1 MQGHRNQDS
10 QRASRKSSGRKRPTT
25 TERVDSYYMT
35 HAETASTSLEDIALD
50 AVLRP
55 STSASASVNPAAN
68 PANTGAHLLHVLESL
83 FIEDTLGAT
92 PDAKTLGF
100 VRQLYVLG
108 LRSAGDVD
116 GGDDAHDAHDA
127 RSLDADSMLTR
138 SMPTRCSLARSLAR
152 SQRSLPGL
160 GCRRS

>member
-55 STSASASVNPAAN
+55 STSASASASASVNPAAN

-100 VRQLYVLG
+100 ARQLYVLG

-138 SMPTRCSLARSLAR
+138 SLAR

>member
-55 STSASASVNPAAN
+55 STSASASASVNPAAN

-108 LRSAGDVD
+108 LRSAGDV
-116 GGDDAHDAHDA
+116 AHDAHDA

-138 SMPTRCSLARSLAR
+138 SLAR

>member
-1 MQGHRNQDS
+1 MQGHRNQNS

-25 TERVDSYYMT
+25 TERVDAYYMT

-55 STSASASVNPAAN
+55 STSASASASVNPAAN

-100 VRQLYVLG
+100 VRQLYV
-108 LRSAGDVD
+108 VVEP
-116 GGDDAHDAHDA
+116 AH
-127 RSLDADSMLTR
+127 
-138 SMPTRCSLARSLAR
+138 
-152 SQRSLPGL
+152 
-160 GCRRS
+160 CRRR